1 MQGKTKKIRQI
12 KMRRRER
19 KFIPFEKSQLKRD
32 YEKMIRRL
40 NPQELEQLNQELE
53 RDINRKYDDEW

>member
-1 MQGKTKKIRQI
+1 
-12 KMRRRER
+12 MRRRER
-19 KFIPFEKSQLKRD
+19 KFIPFEKTQLKRD

-40 NPQELEQLNQELE
+40 SPQELEQLNQELE

>member
-1 MQGKTKKIRQI
+1 MSALQRRLKSRKTGQQGELNAGQ
-12 KMRRRER
+12 
-19 KFIPFEKSQLKRD
+19 RD

-40 NPQELEQLNQELE
+40 SPQELEQLNQELE